1 MEWRHLTEVLNRY
14 GELLAVRYK
23 SYVPEASGKLVQS
36 VDYEVKVDGDS
47 YIVGLNLEE
56 YWYYVENGRKAG
68 KFPPVGNI
76 MRWIKMKPV
85 LPRPLKNGKLPTEKQ
100 LAFLIGRKIAEEG
113 TQGQHIMDRTV
124 EEVNNEML
132 MSIKMAILE
141 DLTED
146 IKPVLL
152 LLNATK

>member
-36 VDYEVKVDGDS
+36 VNYEVKVDGDS
-47 YIVGLNLEE
+47 YIVGLNLED
-56 YWYYVENGRKAG
+56 YWYYVEKGRKAG

-76 MRWIKMKPV
+76 MKWIKVKPV
-85 LPRPLKNGKLPTEKQ
+85 LPRPLKNGKLPTEEQ
-100 LAFLIGRKIAEEG
+100 LAFLIGRKIANEG
-113 TQGQHIMDRTV
+113 TEGKHIMDRTV

-152 LLNATK
+152 LLNMTE

>member
-36 VDYEVKVDGDS
+36 VNYEVKVDGDS
-47 YIVGLNLEE
+47 YIVGLNLED
-56 YWYYVENGRKAG
+56 YWYYVEKGRKAG

-76 MRWIKMKPV
+76 MKWIKMKPV

-100 LAFLIGRKIAEEG
+100 LAFLIGRKIANEG
-113 TQGQHIMDRTV
+113 TEGKHIMDRTV

-146 IKPVLL
+146 IKPVML
-152 LLNATK
+152 LLNMTE

>member
-100 LAFLIGRKIAEEG
+100 LAFLIGRKIANEG
-113 TQGQHIMDRTV
+113 TEGKNVMARTI

-152 LLNATK
+152 LLNASK

>member
-1 MEWRHLTEVLNRY
+1 MEWRHLEEVLNRY
-14 GELLAVRYK
+14 GDLLCTKYK
-23 SYVPEASGKLVQS
+23 TYVPEGTGKLVQS
-36 VDYEVKVDGDS
+36 VNYEVKVDGDS

-56 YWYYVENGRKAG
+56 YWKYVEKGRGAG
-68 KFPPVGNI
+68 KFPPLSKI
-76 MRWIKMKPV
+76 QEWIKAKPV
-85 LPRPLKNGKLPTEKQ
+85 IPRPLASGKLPTEKQ
-100 LAFLIGRKIAEEG
+100 LAYLIGRKIAKEG
-113 TQGQHIMDRTV
+113 TQGQHIMDKTI

-152 LLNATK
+152 LLNASK

>member
-36 VDYEVKVDGDS
+36 VNYEVKVDGDS
-47 YIVGLNLEE
+47 YIVGLNLED
-56 YWYYVENGRKAG
+56 YWYYVEKGRKAG
-68 KFPPVGNI
+68 KFPPVENI
-76 MRWIKMKPV
+76 MKWIKVKPV

-100 LAFLIGRKIAEEG
+100 LAFLIGRKIANEG
-113 TQGQHIMDRTV
+113 TEGKHIMDRTV

-152 LLNATK
+152 LLNMTE